1 MLSGAVCGHIKNAMG
16 AVHPWQVLSGYIKV
30 QHRDALPRAREV
42 SRLINRNGEQHKL
55 FRLRGICRRI
65 LMHELFSKLR
75 YNASRDAVHRLDER
89 AAPVAALDHAR
100 ELIRGVDSATA

>member
-1 MLSGAVCGHIKNAMG
+1 
-16 AVHPWQVLSGYIKV
+16 
-30 QHRDALPRAREV
+30 
-42 SRLINRNGEQHKL
+42 
-55 FRLRGICRRI
+55 
-65 LMHELFSKLR
+65 MHELFSKLR